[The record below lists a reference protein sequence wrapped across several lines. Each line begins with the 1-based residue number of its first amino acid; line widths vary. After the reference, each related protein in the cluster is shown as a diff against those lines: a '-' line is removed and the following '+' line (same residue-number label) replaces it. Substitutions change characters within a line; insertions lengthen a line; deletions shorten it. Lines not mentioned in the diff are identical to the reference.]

1 MIRNIIIMLSAFV
14 MSAALPVLTAHA
26 QVEQVTL
33 RVDGL
38 ACPFCAYGLEKKI
51 KKLEGY
57 KSVEVL
63 INEGKTIMDWHADKT
78 LDLGAIHEA
87 VRKAGFT
94 LRGIKGSFVGTVT
107 KENGKYMLVLPS
119 PLKQRFYLYEEAAL
133 TSKTHERGEGEKDS
147 RKHGHENEGI
157 DEVLTNPFRKLLD
170 RAIADKT
177 VLRIVGSVHGHKD
190 TEVPSAIGIERLE
203 VVSSADN
210 AANRKHEKVR
220 QRGSNS
226 L

>member
-1 MIRNIIIMLSAFV
+1 MIKNIIITLSAFV
-14 MSAALPVLTAHA
+14 LTVVLSVLPVQA
-26 QVEQVTL
+26 QVEQLTL

-57 KSVEVL
+57 KSFEVL

-78 LDLGAIHEA
+78 LDLGAIHDA

-94 LRGIKGSFVGTVT
+94 LRGVKGRFVGMVT
-107 KENGKYMLVLPS
+107 KENGKYMLVLP
-119 PLKQRFYLYEEAAL
+119 PLKQRFYLYEEAVLA
-133 TSKTHERGEGEKDS
+133 SKTHGKGEDEKDS
-147 RKHGHENEGI
+147 RKHGHEKEGI
-157 DEVLTNPFRKLLD
+157 AEVLTKPYRELLD

-190 TEVPSAIGIERLE
+190 TEVPPAIGIERLE
-203 VVSSADN
+203 VVSSAGN
-210 AANRKHEKVR
+210 TAE
-220 QRGSNS
+220 
-226 L
+226 

>member
-1 MIRNIIIMLSAFV
+1 MIKNIIIMLSAFV
-14 MSAALPVLTAHA
+14 LTVVLPAHA
-26 QVEQVTL
+26 QVEQLTL

-57 KSVEVL
+57 KSFEVL

-78 LDLGAIHEA
+78 LDLGAIHDA

-94 LRGIKGSFVGTVT
+94 LRGIKGRFVGMVT

-119 PLKQRFYLYEEAAL
+119 PLKQRFYLYEEVAL
-133 TSKTHERGEGEKDS
+133 ASKTHGKGEDEKDS
-147 RKHGHENEGI
+147 WKHGHEKEGM
-157 DEVLTNPFRKLLD
+157 DEALTKPSRELLD

-190 TEVPSAIGIERLE
+190 PVVPPSIGIESLE
-203 VVSSADN
+203 IVSSAGN
-210 AANRKHEKVR
+210 EGNR
-220 QRGSNS
+220 
-226 L
+226 